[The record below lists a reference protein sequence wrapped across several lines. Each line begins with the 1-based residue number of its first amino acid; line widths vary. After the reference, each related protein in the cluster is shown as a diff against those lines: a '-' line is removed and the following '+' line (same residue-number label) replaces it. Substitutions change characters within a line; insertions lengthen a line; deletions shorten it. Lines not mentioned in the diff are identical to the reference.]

1 MIVLCFGNTAGMEI
15 YPTRM
20 NTLLNVIFHCFP
32 DIHAFFHLVT
42 WKCLQCSLFLCLWH
56 QLSLCSCHSAPSA
69 TKVQQAWGRLLA
81 ASSWSC
87 FVLLVHSW
95 LKHKKYTGNGQR
107 WMLCWHA
114 AFFTA
119 LRWRFDPDLW
129 CAGHLGPEV
138 GLKAQLRLQS
148 WPPEA
153 VGAPA
158 VAANMGLGSSAEHL
172 WYVRDCI

>member
-1 MIVLCFGNTAGMEI
+1 
-15 YPTRM
+15 
-20 NTLLNVIFHCFP
+20 
-32 DIHAFFHLVT
+32 
-42 WKCLQCSLFLCLWH
+42 
-56 QLSLCSCHSAPSA
+56 
-69 TKVQQAWGRLLA
+69 
-81 ASSWSC
+81 
-87 FVLLVHSW
+87 
-95 LKHKKYTGNGQR
+95 
-107 WMLCWHA
+107 MLCWHA

-158 VAANMGLGSSAEHL
+158 VAANVGLGSSAEHL
-172 WYVRDCI
+172 